1 VKLPLPNKGNL
12 TSRAT
17 SALGWSF
24 LNTVV
29 AKLSTMGIGV
39 ALARLL
45 GPHEFGAFAV
55 SVVALL
61 MVMSFNELGVSL
73 AIVRWEGDPRE
84 IAPTVTTI
92 SVVSSLIIYAG
103 CFAGAPAFAATMG
116 APAAT
121 TVIRVLAINV
131 IFDGLVSTPV
141 ALMERYFRQDKR
153 MIADQANNWIGSAT
167 SIALAV
173 MHFGAMSLA
182 IGRLAGAGVAAVLFI
197 IFSPEPLRF
206 GWNRAKARELFA
218 FGMPL
223 AGASLIV
230 FAVQNADQIVVGRYL
245 GATAVGFYALA
256 FNLSGWPITIFSVP
270 IRTVAPALFSR
281 LQRDR
286 AQLKTGFLASVGL
299 MESLTLPA
307 CLLISGASVPLV
319 RFVYGAHWEPAA
331 RALVWLGVLAAI
343 RILFEFIY
351 DFFVILARSRVVFTV
366 QLVWLI
372 LLIPALIVGTKMYGI
387 AGTAMAEVV
396 VSLVLVLPWYLSE
409 LSSIGISRRSF
420 SAKVVLPLLAAVVV
434 AIAAAAISRT
444 ISNALAACGISGV
457 IALAAVVLLVYGM
470 RASVAQLRALR
481 GDEEPEPESPDD
493 AGIDEGEYWAP
504 RQWAPEQAPPPGYGG
519 PEPLPGYWVPEP
531 QRPGYWAPGQP
542 PGYGAPEPPPGYWV
556 PEQPPPGYGVP
567 PRWQPGNRPPEQG
580 RPDVT
585 TGPRPPAAP
594 RRWAPTAQTR
604 PQQVSRGTQ
613 PPPARGRLPQGL
625 RETMP
630 LQVMAAANA
639 AAQAHRRYT
648 AAASRTMPMPMVRD
662 LTGPLQLYREP
673 IGTPIFDQ
681 LMQNR
686 SRNQM
691 PERPRR
697 APYGGP
703 PPQQPPQRSPQQWR
717 PEQWRPE
724 QWRPQSPSPQSPPQ
738 GPTRNLRYPDDTQN
752 PNQGGWRG
760 PR

>member
-1 VKLPLPNKGNL
+1 VKLPLPNKGDL

-55 SVVALL
+55 AVVALL

-92 SVVSSLIIYAG
+92 SVVTSLIIYAG
-103 CFAGAPAFAATMG
+103 CFAAAPAFAATMG

-121 TVIRVLAINV
+121 AVIRVLAINV
-131 IFDGLVSTPV
+131 VFDGLVSTPV
-141 ALMERYFRQDKR
+141 ALMERHFRQDKR
-153 MIADQANNWIGSAT
+153 MIADQANNWIGSAV

-173 MHFGAMSLA
+173 LHFGAMSLA

-206 GWNRAKARELFA
+206 GWDRTKARELFH
-218 FGMPL
+218 FGLPL

-307 CLLISGASVPLV
+307 CLLISGASIPLV
-319 RFVYGAHWEPAA
+319 RFVYGTHWEPAA
-331 RALVWLGVLAAI
+331 RALVWLGALAAL

-351 DFFVILARSRVVFTV
+351 DFFVILTRSRVVFTV

-387 AGTAMAEVV
+387 AGTGMAEVA
-396 VSLVLVLPWYLSE
+396 VSLVLVLPWYLHE
-409 LSSIGISRRSF
+409 LSSIGISRRAF
-420 SAKVVLPLLAAVVV
+420 AGQVVLPLLAAVVV
-434 AIAAAAISRT
+434 AIAAAGISGA

-457 IALAAVVLLVYGM
+457 VALAVIAGLVYRRRG
-470 RASVAQLRALR
+470 SVAQLRALR
-481 GDEEPEPESPDD
+481 ADEESEPESPADV
-493 AGIDEGEYWAP
+493 GIEEREYWAP
-504 RQWAPEQAPPPGYGG
+504 RQWAPGQA
-519 PEPLPGYWVPEP
+519 
-531 QRPGYWAPGQP
+531 
-542 PGYGAPEPPPGYWV
+542 
-556 PEQPPPGYGVP
+556 PPPGYGVP
-567 PRWQPGNRPPEQG
+567 PRWQPDNRRQEQG
-580 RPDVT
+580 QAGRFPPLPNVPA
-585 TGPRPPAAP
+585 GPRPPAAP
-594 RRWAPTAQTR
+594 RRWAPLAQTR
-604 PQQVSRGTQ
+604 PQQASRGTQ
-613 PPPARGRLPQGL
+613 PPPDRGRLPQGL

-648 AAASRTMPMPMVRD
+648 TAASRTMPLPMVRD

-686 SRNQM
+686 NRNQM
-691 PERPRR
+691 QAGPRR

-703 PPQQPPQRSPQQWR
+703 PPQSPRPPQSPQS
-717 PEQWRPE
+717 PPQWRPE
-724 QWRPQSPSPQSPPQ
+724 QWRPQAPPPQ
-738 GPTRNLRYPDDTQN
+738 APPPQAPRPQAPRPQAPTRGRRYPDDTQN
-752 PNQGGWRG
+752 PNAGGWRG